1 MDLNKTEL
9 YRQLRA
15 AESEQR
21 DATRGLRN
29 VMQRWLSGRTD
40 GLTTDQKAAVLGVP
54 SPGRRQF
61 FRVGGTAVL
70 GAAVL
75 AACGDDDTDA
85 AETGQAPTTTTEGSS
100 TTAGGEGEGSTDG
113 NMDLVLA
120 RTAVSVELLAVEAY
134 QAAID
139 SGVVSTQAV
148 ADAATLFQSHHQ
160 EHAGALNAVIREAG
174 GEEIDEPNAFLMENL
189 VASADLSSELSIVQ
203 FARSLEDAAASTY
216 VFAAGVLSAPELRQA
231 IMSIGGVE
239 ARHVTALDLALQAL
253 GQGSGPAFEDGAFYS
268 NERRVPD
275 EALVS

>member
-1 MDLNKTEL
+1 MDLNKDEL

-21 DATRGLRN
+21 VANRSFTEMLK
-29 VMQRWLSGRTD
+29 RWFGGRD
-40 GLTTDQKAAVLGVP
+40 DLTIDQKAAILGVP

-75 AACGDDDTDA
+75 AACGDDSGDA
-85 AETGQAPTTTTEGSS
+85 AETGDAPTTTAGASS
-100 TTAGGEGEGSTDG
+100 TAGGSAGEGEQ

-120 RTAVSVELLAVEAY
+120 RTAASVELLAVDAY

-139 SGVVSTQAV
+139 SGVVTTQAV
-148 ADAATLFQSHHQ
+148 ADAATLFQAHHQ
-160 EHAGALNAVIREAG
+160 EHAGALNGVVREAG
-174 GEEIDEPNAFLMENL
+174 GEEVTEANAFLMENL
-189 VASADLSSELSIVQ
+189 VGSADLSSELAIVQ

-216 VFAAGVLSAPELRQA
+216 VFAAGVLTAPELRQA

-253 GQGSGPAFEDGAFYS
+253 GQGEGPPFEDGAFYS
-268 NERRVPD
+268 NERRIPD
-275 EALVS
+275 EALLS